1 MIPYHSHAAQPAF
14 GKGSVRL
21 PLTAG
26 DYGRL
31 SSHRIAAEEHARAGI
46 ARAEQ
51 DRRLAEAGVHPPGI
65 VALVVALRKATDV
78 ALIQAGEWLRGV
90 PPTATD
96 PASGDGSVA

>member
-1 MIPYHSHAAQPAF
+1 MIPYHSHATQPAF
-14 GKGSVRL
+14 GEGPARI

-31 SSHRIAAEEHARAGI
+31 SGHRIVAEDHARAWI

-65 VALVVALRKATDV
+65 VALVVALREATGV
-78 ALIQAGEWLRGV
+78 ALIQAREWLRGV